1 MESDEENS
9 DESRGSG
16 SEFYAENSNL
26 VSILPFSAI
35 FFGVTLRVRLQDPW
49 SLSSVVIC
57 FVMIAVRRTCHL
69 KRKRSPQKVY
79 QFIRQQKF
87 RLTPSAF
94 AADLRKMA
102 QKLKEEI
109 REIVNMRQAQTN
121 ELATMEN
128 AALRQRFKAALDKL
142 IAKEQEKTM
151 EVS

>member
-1 MESDEENS
+1 
-9 DESRGSG
+9 
-16 SEFYAENSNL
+16 
-26 VSILPFSAI
+26 
-35 FFGVTLRVRLQDPW
+35 
-49 SLSSVVIC
+49 
-57 FVMIAVRRTCHL
+57 
-69 KRKRSPQKVY
+69 
-79 QFIRQQKF
+79 
-87 RLTPSAF
+87 
-94 AADLRKMA
+94 MA